1 MGPTS
6 NGQRGTRTRLQDRG
20 GRSAY
25 PGTRYWTR
33 TDRVALLPSSH
44 RAPRQLRTALVIK
57 KDRWKKYISIY
68 INIFVSQK
76 CCVPLRNFEFSQKYC
91 IPQYILHC
99 FAKHFAKHLHS
110 LAKVLCFLLHSLAHK
125 TLAFSCKTIAFLQE
139 TLRLIG
145 KTFAFNRE
153 TLHSLAKLF

>member
-1 MGPTS
+1 MNLTNKKKLETFFGDYGKGLREVQPMGPTS

-33 TDRVALLPSSH
+33 MDRVALLPSSH

-68 INIFVSQK
+68 
-76 CCVPLRNFEFSQKYC
+76 
-91 IPQYILHC
+91 
-99 FAKHFAKHLHS
+99 
-110 LAKVLCFLLHSLAHK
+110 
-125 TLAFSCKTIAFLQE
+125 
-139 TLRLIG
+139 
-145 KTFAFNRE
+145 
-153 TLHSLAKLF
+153 